1 MFRTVDVTAKF
12 TPRFAE
18 FADAGQRKHLESAA
32 VGQHRAIE
40 TVELVETAGRFEH
53 FKSGTQIEMIGVAEN
68 DLGFYFI
75 IKLMDVHALDGTEGA
90 HGHEDGRLYGAVV
103 GSQETGARITAGI
116 GVLQLEKSAFGAPSG
131 AE

>member
-40 TVELVETAGRFEH
+40 TVEFVEPAGRFEH
-53 FKSGTQIEMIGVAEN
+53 FKSGTKIEMIGVAEN

-75 IKLMDVHALDGTEGA
+75 IKLMNVHALDGTEGA

-103 GSQETGARITAGI
+103 GSEEAGASCTAGI
-116 GVLQLEKSAFGAPSG
+116 GVLQFEKATFGAPCG

>member
-1 MFRTVDVTAKF
+1 MIWALLHHTAHGCA
-12 TPRFAE
+12 R
-18 FADAGQRKHLESAA
+18 
-32 VGQHRAIE
+32 
-40 TVELVETAGRFEH
+40 
-53 FKSGTQIEMIGVAEN
+53 
-68 DLGFYFI
+68 
-75 IKLMDVHALDGTEGA
+75 LDGAEGA